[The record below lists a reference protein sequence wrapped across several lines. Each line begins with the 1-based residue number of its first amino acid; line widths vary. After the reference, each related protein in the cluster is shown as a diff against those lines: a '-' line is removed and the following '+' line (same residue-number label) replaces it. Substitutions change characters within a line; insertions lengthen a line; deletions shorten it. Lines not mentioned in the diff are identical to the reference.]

1 VKALVEEFF
10 RRPSKNE
17 HTHYY
22 VSESPAEQH
31 GPVQSEQSPQHPDDR
46 SEGHAECAVFF
57 VGLSDDSAAEERTQE
72 GTRPRRKRTGRG
84 VWTSESFL
92 LAANYPLKRYWAQST
107 ITEATPLLVDGPT
120 ANPASGWAQTKTHDE
135 SAEQLEASTAAVGVA
150 DSDSLKKGRQ
160 NKRAEKAA
168 SKERALLQS
177 AETGVLETTNA
188 FESTNAVETTIDHE
202 LLREL
207 KQINIILA

>member
-1 VKALVEEFF
+1 MHSRKRQQDKTPRIGSRLAKPDHPRCTTSQVKALVEEFF

-17 HTHYY
+17 HTHYYY

-57 VGLSDDSAAEERTQE
+57 VGLSDDSAAEECTQE

-92 LAANYPLKRYWAQST
+92 LAAHYPLKRYRAQST
-107 ITEATPLLVDGPT
+107 LTQAMTLFAEDPFDPD
-120 ANPASGWAQTKTHDE
+120 ANPASG
-135 SAEQLEASTAAVGVA
+135 
-150 DSDSLKKGRQ
+150 
-160 NKRAEKAA
+160 
-168 SKERALLQS
+168 
-177 AETGVLETTNA
+177 
-188 FESTNAVETTIDHE
+188 
-202 LLREL
+202 
-207 KQINIILA
+207 